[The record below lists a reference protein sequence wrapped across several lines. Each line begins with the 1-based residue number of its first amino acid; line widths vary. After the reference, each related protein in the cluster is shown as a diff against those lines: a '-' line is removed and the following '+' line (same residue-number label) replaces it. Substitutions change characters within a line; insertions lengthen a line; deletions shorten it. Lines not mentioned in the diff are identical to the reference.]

1 MKYLV
6 LAFCILISN
15 ISTVKITIEKVKVT
29 DTEKNSAPGRE
40 TRLLNWCDKY
50 WQNCVPGCSTA
61 DCGSKCIVNGLFY
74 RCEFLCS
81 TINRSSGCTAASDPS
96 TTTSGTATTTS
107 SANSASTTTIATA
120 TTAAPDSDGDG
131 IPDATDNCK
140 DEPNPG
146 QEDADSNGVGDAC
159 QDSDGDGVA
168 DAKDNCPS
176 EANPGQ
182 EDADSN
188 GVGDACQDSD
198 GDGVTDAKD
207 NCPSAANPGQEDVD
221 SNNIGDACQDT
232 DKDGI
237 LDTADTCP
245 ADPDT
250 AANAAAGDTCVVI
263 ATGLADP
270 SVQCCSGTA
279 CSAPTP
285 TAGPIG
291 TGTGLCENCK
301 AAGDSC
307 QAGDLCCSGACPAG
321 GGNCP

>member
-1 MKYLV
+1 MKYL
-6 LAFCILISN
+6 LLTFCILISKV
-15 ISTVKITIEKVKVT
+15 SMVKITIEKVR
-29 DTEKNSAPGRE
+29 DSETEASAPNKE
-40 TRLLNWCDKY
+40 ARLLNWCDKY
-50 WQNCVPGCSTA
+50 MLNCVPGCSTA

-81 TINRSSGCTAASDPS
+81 TITGTTACSAGSDQ
-96 TTTSGTATTTS
+96 TTTTTAGTATTTS
-107 SANSASTTTIATA
+107 SDSATTTTSTTITT

-131 IPDATDNCK
+131 VPDATDNCK
-140 DEPNPG
+140 D
-146 QEDADSNGVGDAC
+146 
-159 QDSDGDGVA
+159 
-168 DAKDNCPS
+168 

-207 NCPSAANPGQEDVD
+207 NCPSAANPGQEDAD
-221 SNNIGDACQDT
+221 NNNVGDACQDT
-232 DKDGI
+232 DGDGI

-250 AANAAAGDTCVVI
+250 AANAAAGDTCVDTT
-263 ATGLADP
+263 TGLADNTKK
-270 SVQCCSGTA
+270 CCAGTA

-285 TAGPIG
+285 AAGPIG

-301 AAGDSC
+301 SSGDAC
-307 QAGDLCCSGACPAG
+307 LVGELCCSGACPAG